1 MASDWHRSQSRDVGL
16 RRRLA
21 ERWSRRPVE
30 HSEEQRLLAL
40 AVADELESM
49 LPAHRQVLV
58 LRYYAWRRSYMS
70 SLTGPEEDQFR
81 LALGMI
87 GVAAEEGGSGSGQGP
102 GRVWRKRPGSIA
114 GALAAAAVVGL
125 VLLAYGLA
133 DDGSD
138 GSRQEQGRALTEVEW
153 IACSPKIVEGDIAAI
168 EDHPEQAD
176 AVKVT
181 LTVTDW
187 IKPKQGSQ
195 RQTQFTTM
203 SGTWKGETAY
213 STGEHMLVVVM
224 DRPDEPAD
232 SFRDDGAGT
241 SRTLASFR
249 SRIDNDL
256 PAAAK
261 TECPAF
267 WRNRDE

>member
-1 MASDWHRSQSRDVGL
+1 MTR
-16 RRRLA
+16 
-21 ERWSRRPVE
+21 
-30 HSEEQRLLAL
+30 
-40 AVADELESM
+40 
-49 LPAHRQVLV
+49 
-58 LRYYAWRRSYMS
+58 
-70 SLTGPEEDQFR
+70 LTGPEEHQLR
-81 LALGMI
+81 PALGMI
-87 GVAAEEGGSGSGQGP
+87 GEAAEGGGSGSAPGP
-102 GRVWRKRPGSIA
+102 RRAWRKRPGTIA
-114 GALAAAAVVGL
+114 GALVAAAAVGL

-138 GSRQEQGRALTEVEW
+138 GSRQDQGQALAEVEW

-176 AVKVT
+176 AVKIT

-195 RQTQFTTM
+195 RQIQFTAM

-224 DRPDEPAD
+224 DRPNEP
-232 SFRDDGAGT
+232 SETFRVDGAGT

-249 SRIDNDL
+249 SRIDRDL

-267 WRNRDE
+267 WRKRGDNGTWRADS

>member
-1 MASDWHRSQSRDVGL
+1 MTR
-16 RRRLA
+16 
-21 ERWSRRPVE
+21 
-30 HSEEQRLLAL
+30 
-40 AVADELESM
+40 
-49 LPAHRQVLV
+49 
-58 LRYYAWRRSYMS
+58 
-70 SLTGPEEDQFR
+70 LTGPEEHQLR
-81 LALGMI
+81 PALGMI
-87 GVAAEEGGSGSGQGP
+87 GEAAEGGGSGSGQGP
-102 GRVWRKRPGSIA
+102 RRVWMKRPGTIA
-114 GALAAAAVVGL
+114 GALVAAAAVGL

-138 GSRQEQGRALTEVEW
+138 GSRQDQGQALTEVEW

-168 EDHPEQAD
+168 QEHPEQAD
-176 AVKVT
+176 AVKIT

-195 RQTQFTTM
+195 RQIQFTSM

-213 STGEHMLVVVM
+213 STGEHLLVVVV
-224 DRPDEPAD
+224 DRPDEP
-232 SFRDDGAGT
+232 SETFRVDGAGT

-249 SRIDNDL
+249 SRIDRDL

-267 WRNRDE
+267 WRNRGDNGAGRADS